1 MLSFQG
7 IIWLAGRIEASETLG
22 KWFEGVVVKN
32 WCMGL
37 LALVCN
43 NEMGADTL
51 SRLFLARLG
60 DGRTSSE
67 NYTSTSDIRR
77 HHYLVNNFHSPPLL
91 LLYNL
96 RQFSQWLMIRGNH
109 NLQER
114 LLKARPRLGHENPQI
129 SCPAERPI
137 PLAARQ

>member
-7 IIWLAGRIEASETLG
+7 IIWLAGRIEASETPG
-22 KWFEGVVVKN
+22 KRFEGVVVKN

-43 NEMGADTL
+43 EMGVDTL

-67 NYTSTSDIRR
+67 NYTSTSRLIFVDIT
-77 HHYLVNNFHSPPLL
+77 
-91 LLYNL
+91 
-96 RQFSQWLMIRGNH
+96 I
-109 NLQER
+109 
-114 LLKARPRLGHENPQI
+114 
-129 SCPAERPI
+129 
-137 PLAARQ
+137 